1 MKTRLK
7 YKKRR
12 KRRKNKT
19 RKIKGGGRNK
29 NKIVP
34 EEYYTW
40 RDVKISPH
48 DRKIIYRIAALA
60 HAGFSWDRIQRLLDG
75 YHPDTGEK
83 HYTYQLSNL
92 DTPAFNSLL
101 SDGNMAMAIR
111 EGNDAYEEFKNGLE
125 HYQRQGAITEY
136 KKWVFKENVRLKKK
150 SEKLLNESSANGVV
164 PAAPPPDDMFSKK
177 KPWQVNSDD
186 YAGSSEET
194 RKREI
199 REKELDDYN
208 HTIQHNENAL
218 QIAAEN
224 RGNYTRAEPDDKV
237 YCINCG
243 QPFHKGCMKAM
254 REQQQH
260 DKCPMCRQ
268 DIFTIQRKQEGKWLE
283 NIEKYKPDKLIL
295 RPKRLEEEGCPICL
309 LSWDDCDIN
318 AGRWGDDV
326 IVETRIQRW
335 LRTWRQ
341 RAMDARQRLRNTRCS
356 IMGGRKRKTRKKK
369 RKRTRKK
376 GTVIKSKSNAYIIKG
391 RRIMDH
397 PSHYDL
403 EVKKS
408 KIHGYGLFTKKDI
421 KKNHKIVP
429 YNHLPSQVMKWRDF
443 TRKYGRDYRF
453 SYSLQRVG
461 KIINQKNY
469 QNLISFINDNRP
481 RHNAYLK
488 KRALYAKRNIKA
500 GEEITLSYPHYNPR
514 NT

>member
-12 KRRKNKT
+12 KRSKNKT
-19 RKIKGGGRNK
+19 RKIKGGGRNY
-29 NKIVP
+29 
-34 EEYYTW
+34 EQGDYSTW
-40 RDVKISPH
+40 RDVDISSPDDH
-48 DRKIIYRIAALA
+48 LIIYRIAALA
-60 HAGFSWDRIQRLLDG
+60 HAGFSWTRIRKLLDG
-75 YHPDTGEK
+75 YNPDTGEK
-83 HYTYQLSNL
+83 HYTFQLVNL
-92 DTPAFNSLL
+92 DTNSFNSLL

-125 HYQRQGAITEY
+125 QYQLQGAVNEY
-136 KKWVFKENVRLKKK
+136 RKWVFKENYRLKKK
-150 SEKLLNESSANGVV
+150 SEKLLKESAVESVD
-164 PAAPPPDDMFSKK
+164 PDAPPPDDMFSKK
-177 KPWQVNSDD
+177 KGWQVHPYE
-186 YAGSSEET
+186 YAESSEET
-194 RKREI
+194 RMREI
-199 REKELDDYN
+199 RAKEWDEYN

-218 QIAAEN
+218 QIVAEN
-224 RGNYTRAEPDDKV
+224 RGNYTRAESDDKV

-254 REQQQH
+254 REQQRH
-260 DKCPMCRQ
+260 DKCPICRQ
-268 DIFTIQRKQEGKWLE
+268 DIFTITQKQEGKWLE
-283 NIEKYKPDKLIL
+283 NIDKYKPDKLIL
-295 RPKRLEEEGCPICL
+295 RPKRLDEEGCPICL

-318 AGRWGDDV
+318 VGRWGDDI
-326 IVETRIQRW
+326 IVETRLQRW

-341 RAMDARQRLRNTRCS
+341 RARNVRQRLRNTRCA

-369 RKRTRKK
+369 RKKRKTRKK
-376 GTVIKSKSNAYIIKG
+376 GTVIKSKANAYIIKG

-408 KIHGYGLFTKKDI
+408 KIHGYGLFAKKDI

-443 TRKYGRDYRF
+443 TKKYGRDYRF

-514 NT
+514 NR